1 MRRGRARGGPTLAAP
16 MTLSFMLHGAALALL
31 FFVRPAG
38 DGARPPIYRV
48 DLLAAPPGPRAA
60 GVVTPQPQPQP
71 AEPAPIPPRAE
82 TNPKDM
88 PLPQK
93 APPPRRPPPVAA
105 TPTPAPAAAR
115 PKSTTPAPQAGGG
128 PTGGRG
134 TDVASVRTE
143 GIEFPYPGYLE
154 NIVRQIAIRFEAPS
168 NSTARAEVF
177 FLIRRDGSITGLQIR
192 TRSGNYAFDLE
203 ALGAVEAAGRT
214 NAFGPLPD
222 GFPDD
227 VLPVTFSFDPR
238 VLR

>member
-1 MRRGRARGGPTLAAP
+1 MTVSLA
-16 MTLSFMLHGAALALL
+16 LHGAAAALL
-31 FFVRPAG
+31 LLVQPDAE
-38 DGARPPIYRV
+38 GARAPIYRV
-48 DLLAAPPGPRAA
+48 DLIAAPPGPRAA
-60 GVVTPQPQPQP
+60 GVVTPRPQPPP

-93 APPPRRPPPVAA
+93 AVQPKRPPPTAA
-105 TPTPAPAAAR
+105 TPTPAPTTTR
-115 PKSTTPAPQAGGG
+115 PKTDAPAPQAGGG

-154 NIVRQIAIRFEAPS
+154 NIVRQIAIRFEAPA

>member
-1 MRRGRARGGPTLAAP
+1 M
-16 MTLSFMLHGAALALL
+16 SFALHGAAAALL
-31 FFVRPAG
+31 FLVRPEAQA
-38 DGARPPIYRV
+38 ARAPIYRV
-48 DLLAAPPGPRAA
+48 DLIAAPPGPRAA
-60 GVVTPQPQPQP
+60 GVVTQRPQPPP
-71 AEPAPIPPRAE
+71 PEPAPIPPRAE

-88 PLPQK
+88 PLPAK
-93 APPPRRPPPVAA
+93 AVQPKRPPPTAA
-105 TPTPAPAAAR
+105 TPTPAPTTTR
-115 PKSTTPAPQAGGG
+115 PKTDAPAPQAGGG

-168 NSTARAEVF
+168 SSTARAEVF

>member
-1 MRRGRARGGPTLAAP
+1 
-16 MTLSFMLHGAALALL
+16 MTLSFALHGAAAALL
-31 FFVRPAG
+31 FLVQPDAEA
-38 DGARPPIYRV
+38 ARAPIYRV
-48 DLLAAPPGPRAA
+48 DLIAAPAGPRAA
-60 GVVTPQPQPQP
+60 GVVTPRPQPP
-71 AEPAPIPPRAE
+71 PPEPAPIPPRAE

-93 APPPRRPPPVAA
+93 AVQPKRPPPTAA
-105 TPTPAPAAAR
+105 TPTPAPTTTR
-115 PKSTTPAPQAGGG
+115 PKTDAAAPQAGGG